1 MTLRRL
7 NASVLSPLLLFPLIW
22 ALTALLAQIHLLHI
36 QGPWTTVMVAVVV
49 AVPLAFIAGGL
60 IGEGIAQ
67 MATAPSS
74 ERSETRIS
82 ERTLRRLLLA
92 LIGIGL
98 LAVAYQFARAGR
110 PPLLS
115 GSIDEARFSQ
125 GGPTILLTD
134 LLTVAVILAMTL
146 ARNPFGRESRFE
158 LGLSLIALGAFAL
171 QAGRGNVVLPVVV
184 VIVARWLYW
193 GRPSPYLI
201 TAGGLVAFLAICAG
215 FYLRTYQH
223 PTTPFEAEL
232 FGEVLPPLPFFVKP
246 LIPVY
251 LALTTNFVALEGI
264 VGHFP
269 TAAPFAHG
277 AFDAVALD
285 RFFSGARHIGEVSGE
300 LTPPWV
306 TSTIAGSLWA
316 DGGFWALIP
325 GVAGAGA
332 LAAGAYAAATR
343 TRSFRWCLVSAYLTF
358 IALFGLYTNLWT
370 QQIDWLIV
378 SPLLLIFGAFV
389 ENPSAP
395 PGIVGAAW
403 GKIRRM
409 PTPARAAVP
418 SGEAAKTDATGN
430 GPRGQRGGVARA
442 AIISGLTAIA
452 VLIVAGLAIQSTLP
466 EPFPLVRTMRLPT
479 SVANAD
485 AVFTDSQRAS
495 ENTSVWW
502 INRSDRTV
510 ALRRFDPSTEETE
523 LTARFR
529 APRLAGKTFYDVGVW
544 TPMRVPALFE
554 IRQASRRLYITVR
567 KSVGGAAVAHYS
579 QPIEAPGPGLYRSFG
594 IATFSG
600 PRSDLLIVDRGST
613 KTRVRLGILSGESG
627 FKERIIGT
635 YLPFRGLRP
644 NRWSLEIGELAGGTL
659 KNGETAK
666 PRPDLIL
673 VERDPDRTHSSL
685 DVIAGEGEVPYE
697 GFAYQRDIDEPGDLP
712 PSRFFLQGS
721 WRGAPDLFEIAPEA
735 TGGPV
740 LKIFDIQAPAG
751 FL

>member
-7 NASVLSPLLLFPLIW
+7 NASMLSPLLLFPLVW

-36 QGPWTTVMVAVVV
+36 QGPWSTVMVAVVV

-60 IGEGIAQ
+60 IGEGFAQ
-67 MATAPSS
+67 MATVVSP
-74 ERSETRIS
+74 EQSETRIA
-82 ERTLRRLLLA
+82 ERTFRRVMVVLV
-92 LIGIGL
+92 GIGL

-115 GSIDEARFSQ
+115 GSIDEARFAE

-134 LLTVAVILAMTL
+134 LLTVAVIVSMTR
-146 ARNPFGRESRFE
+146 AQNPFARESRFE
-158 LGLSLIALGAFAL
+158 LVLSLIALGAFAL
-171 QAGRGNVVLPVVV
+171 QAGRGNVVLPVIV
-184 VIVARWLYW
+184 VIIARWMYW
-193 GRPSPYLI
+193 GRPSPYLL
-201 TAGGLVAFLAICAG
+201 TTGALVAFLAICAG

-232 FGEVLPPLPFFVKP
+232 FGEVLPPLPFFLKP

-285 RFFSGARHIGEVSGE
+285 RFFSGARHIGDVSGE
-300 LTPPWV
+300 ITPPWV
-306 TSTIAGSLWA
+306 TSTIAGSFWA
-316 DGGFWALIP
+316 DGGFWVLIP

-332 LAAGAYAAATR
+332 LAAGAYGAARR
-343 TRSFRWCLVSAYLTF
+343 TRSFRWCVVAAYLIF

-378 SPLLLIFGAFV
+378 APLLLVVGAFA
-389 ENPSAP
+389 ENPNAP

-403 GKIRRM
+403 GKILWM
-409 PTPARAAVP
+409 KAPEPASA
-418 SGEAAKTDATGN
+418 SGVDAELTA
-430 GPRGQRGGVARA
+430 PRDGSVARGPGFA
-442 AIISGLTAIA
+442 RPAIISGLVAIA
-452 VLIVAGLAIQSTLP
+452 VLLVAGLAIQSTLP
-466 EPFPLVRTMRLPT
+466 EPFPLVRTMPLPDSIAT
-479 SVANAD
+479 AQ

-495 ENTSVWW
+495 ENTPVWW
-502 INRSDRTV
+502 INRHGQAET
-510 ALRRFDPSTEETE
+510 LRWFDPSTQEAKT
-523 LTARFR
+523 TARFSP
-529 APRLAGKTFYDVGVW
+529 PRRPGKTYFDIGTW
-544 TPMRVPALFE
+544 TPLRVPALFE
-554 IRQASRRLYITVR
+554 IHQAPRRLYIVVR
-567 KSVGGAAVAHYS
+567 KSNGGAAIAHYS
-579 QPIEAPGPGLYRSFG
+579 QPIEAPGPGVYRSFG
-594 IATFSG
+594 IATYSG
-600 PRSDLLIVDRGST
+600 PRSDLLIVDRGSST
-613 KTRVRLGILSGESG
+613 ARVRLGVLSGESG

-644 NRWSLEIGELAGGTL
+644 NRWSLEFGELAGGTL

-673 VERDPDRTHSSL
+673 VERDSDRTHSSL
-685 DVIAGEGEVPYE
+685 DVIAGEGEKPYE
-697 GFAYQRDIDEPGDLP
+697 GFAYQRDIDEPGNLP
-712 PSRFFLQGS
+712 PSRLFLQGS
-721 WRGAPDLFEIAPEA
+721 WRGAPALFEVAPEA
-735 TGGPV
+735 SGGPI